1 MEDNKNKKNLVID
14 ENTSLFKLGWPIFA
28 QVVLSLC
35 IGYVDS
41 MMLSHYNE
49 DAVGGIGN
57 ANSVL
62 SLLTLAFTVI
72 SSATGVMVAQYLG
85 AKKKKELNRIYTLS
99 VSFYLAV
106 SLVISLI
113 LFVFAGPILRMMK
126 VNAAMYPYAMD
137 YIRILGG
144 FLFLQALFDS
154 FSQIFRSNGMTK
166 VGMLISLA
174 INILNIGGNW
184 LFLYG
189 PLSYLELGVKGV
201 AISSVVSRAVAL
213 CAGIIYFKVAV
224 DGDISL
230 KYLKPFPA
238 HMLKKL
244 LMLGLPTAGENISY
258 NMSQFVVTTIVNVI
272 GPVAVNTKIYAN
284 ILCNFAF
291 MYSLSA
297 AMATSIVVGHA
308 VGAGK
313 YDFAKKRVLKTS
325 ASAMT
330 VAVSMAVL
338 GFLLSDITFGTFTR
352 NPEILKLASKIMFIQ
367 IFLEI
372 GRTLNL
378 VILNAMRAS
387 GDVKF
392 PTILGIASNWGI
404 TVVFAALLG
413 LVFRLGLIGV
423 WIALAMD
430 EIVRG
435 IIALIRWRQ
444 GKWMN
449 KRVVTEDR

>member
-1 MEDNKNKKNLVID
+1 MEKKDKTNLVID
-14 ENTSLFKLGWPIFA
+14 ENTSLFKLGWPIFV
-28 QVVLSLC
+28 QVLLSLC

-41 MMLSHYNE
+41 FMLSHYNE
-49 DAVGGIGN
+49 TAVGGIGN

-85 AKKKKELNRIYTLS
+85 AKKEKELNRIYTLS
-99 VSFYLAV
+99 VFFNFSL

-113 LFVFAGPILRMMK
+113 ILIFTGPILRIMK
-126 VNAAMYPYAMD
+126 VNSSMYPYAMD

-154 FSQIFRSNGMTK
+154 FGQIFRSNGLTK
-166 VGMLISLA
+166 VGMVISLA
-174 INILNIGGNW
+174 INIMNIGGNW

-189 PLSYLELGVKGV
+189 PLSFLDLGVKGV
-201 AISSVVSRAVAL
+201 AISSVVSRFVAL
-213 CAGIIYFKVAV
+213 VAGIIYFRVAV
-224 DGDISL
+224 NGNISI
-230 KYLKPFPA
+230 KYLKPFPTY
-238 HMLKKL
+238 MLKKL

-258 NMSQFVVTTIVNVI
+258 NMSQFVVTAIVNVI
-272 GPVAVNTKIYAN
+272 GAVAVNTKIYAN

-291 MYSLSA
+291 IYSLSA
-297 AMATSIVVGHA
+297 AMATAIVVGHA

-313 YDFAKKRVLKTS
+313 YEFAKKRVLKTS
-325 ASAMT
+325 VSAMT

-338 GFLLSDITFGTFTR
+338 GFLISDITFGTFTK
-352 NPEILKLASKIMFIQ
+352 NPDILKLASKIMFIQ

-378 VILNAMRAS
+378 VVLNAMKAA

-392 PTILGIASNWGI
+392 PTILGITSNWGI
-404 TVVFAALLG
+404 TVVFAFLLGRIFDLG
-413 LVFRLGLIGV
+413 LVGV

-449 KRVVTEDR
+449 KRVVEEG